1 MTVIY
6 MPNVELKCF
15 QQKCISHLFLIK
27 CYDDIRFYS
36 KSGIFTLRDNKICKH
51 IYTPKNIETLQFDD
65 VVLYKDPSCLSYK
78 EIFSQLPNDCHV
90 ITFKKYI
97 YSASKN
103 DGITYVVICKDDIIY
118 DCYLD
123 VSNGL
128 DSDAIK
134 ISVLSFLS
142 L

>member
-1 MTVIY
+1 MTLIY
-6 MPNVELKCF
+6 IPNIELKCF
-15 QQKCISHLFLIK
+15 QQKCIAHLYLIE
-27 CYDDIRFYS
+27 CCDDIRFYS
-36 KSGIFTLRDNKICKH
+36 TSGIFTLRDNNICKH

-65 VVLYKDPSCLSYK
+65 VVLYKDPSHVSYK
-78 EIFSQLPNDCHV
+78 EIFSQLPNDCDV

-97 YSASKN
+97 YSPTKN
-103 DGITYVVICKDDIIY
+103 DGITYVVIFKDDIIY

-123 VSNGL
+123 VSNGV

-134 ISVLSFLS
+134 KSILSFLS